1 MQKISI
7 NQRTVKRIVTFFK
20 MGINA
25 GALNSASLSDL
36 AGDDSV
42 CGTENVQN
50 EQVFVRYIPSFVAWS
65 SKKY

>member
-50 EQVFVRYIPSFVAWS
+50 EQVFC
-65 SKKY
+65 